1 MKKQQDGFAHIALFS
16 MLLVMIG
23 VMTVSAIGVYRNV
36 STDQRETVEIQT
48 DSDSEDA
55 LQARLQ
61 AGTDQTA
68 QQSAS
73 QAVSAPAAPTPQTAT
88 EVATKVVGNTNP
100 SVKPALPEAVPE
112 PTTSIEGL
120 ATFFNAVQTGDFVT
134 ANALLGPSLAA
145 DIGSIAGTSDASLAL
160 SECKKDAIC
169 NLVLTSFSPPTS
181 GYEVTKYTSSTG
193 LEGEQISFLLS
204 QSSPTVTS
212 VLGDANVDVFM
223 ESYQGVW
230 VVADVYVDGESLS
243 AFVSS

>member
-1 MKKQQDGFAHIALFS
+1 MKKQQGFAHIVLFS

-23 VMTVSAIGVYRNV
+23 VMTVSAVGVYRNV

-48 DSDSEDA
+48 KTDSEDA
-55 LQARLQ
+55 LQARLASEDIPGGEVSDNQ
-61 AGTDQTA
+61 SSTPVAS
-68 QQSAS
+68 QQSAE
-73 QAVSAPAAPTPQTAT
+73 QKAT
-88 EVATKVVGNTNP
+88 TVVGNTDP
-100 SVKPALPEAVPE
+100 TVKPELPEAVEE

-120 ATFFNAVQTGDFVT
+120 ATFFNAIQTGDFVT

-145 DIGSIAGTSDASLAL
+145 EIGFVAGTSDADLAL
-160 SECKKDAIC
+160 SECKKDTIC
-169 NLVLTSFSPPTS
+169 NLVLTSFNPPSS
-181 GYEVTKYTSSTG
+181 GYTITKYTSSAG